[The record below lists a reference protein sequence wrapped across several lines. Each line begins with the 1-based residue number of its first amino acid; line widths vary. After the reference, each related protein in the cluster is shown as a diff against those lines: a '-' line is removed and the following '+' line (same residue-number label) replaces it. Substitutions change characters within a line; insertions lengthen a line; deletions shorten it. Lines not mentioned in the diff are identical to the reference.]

1 MEYNTSAFS
10 THTPHRATTVTTAT
24 ASHGTGSTS
33 DESRPT
39 PTPST
44 IKKAHPK
51 KANLRMRR
59 LGTWVAVTMSGVI
72 FLQGCTISHH
82 GNKQS
87 ESEKQISEFNKRNAK
102 YSANNNDGSEPDDSI
117 RWVDRTK
124 TSPLVLV
131 APHATNHHRRGRPKV
146 ADLYTGGI
154 TEMVA
159 DKLHASAL
167 TTTGKVSDWHDNWTT
182 RDDKF
187 TRVLKGLP
195 DNAIVV
201 ELHGM
206 DDSSSDEPV
215 SVGTGDCPSPM
226 TDDIVRRLSE
236 THHGQ
241 VDIDSGFNAQASY
254 TVADFMQ
261 KRGHSAMQIEMDHAI
276 RDPKQGRTPTTITR
290 LSTAFQEALADLPT
304 LSTKPTREENAP
316 EPNIDKVRESEKKKS
331 SRKKNSTRP
340 KTEAENSSSKRSA
353 PKSSRRS
360 SDSTKKKSKSSRTS
374 ENSNHDGEPRRRSSD
389 QD

>member
-159 DKLHASAL
+159 DKLHALRSPQRGRCQ
-167 TTTGKVSDWHDNWTT
+167 TGTIIGQRAMTSS
-182 RDDKF
+182 RAS
-187 TRVLKGLP
+187 LKGCRT
-195 DNAIVV
+195 
-201 ELHGM
+201 M
-206 DDSSSDEPV
+206 RSSS
-215 SVGTGDCPSPM
+215 SS
-226 TDDIVRRLSE
+226 
-236 THHGQ
+236 
-241 VDIDSGFNAQASY
+241 
-254 TVADFMQ
+254 TVWMIPPLMSLC
-261 KRGHSAMQIEMDHAI
+261 R
-276 RDPKQGRTPTTITR
+276 
-290 LSTAFQEALADLPT
+290 
-304 LSTKPTREENAP
+304 
-316 EPNIDKVRESEKKKS
+316 
-331 SRKKNSTRP
+331 
-340 KTEAENSSSKRSA
+340 
-353 PKSSRRS
+353 
-360 SDSTKKKSKSSRTS
+360 
-374 ENSNHDGEPRRRSSD
+374 
-389 QD
+389 

>member
-1 MEYNTSAFS
+1 
-10 THTPHRATTVTTAT
+10 
-24 ASHGTGSTS
+24 
-33 DESRPT
+33 
-39 PTPST
+39 
-44 IKKAHPK
+44 
-51 KANLRMRR
+51 MRR

-254 TVADFMQ
+254 TVTDFMQ
-261 KRGHSAMQIEMDHAI
+261 SGGIQRCRS
-276 RDPKQGRTPTTITR
+276 RWTTRFGTLNRVGLQPQLRVYQR
-290 LSTAFQEALADLPT
+290 LSRKRWPIYRPCPLNRLVKKTHRSQIL
-304 LSTKPTREENAP
+304 TRYVSLRKRNLH
-316 EPNIDKVRESEKKKS
+316 VRRIQQDRRLKQK
-331 SRKKNSTRP
+331 TRRL
-340 KTEAENSSSKRSA
+340 N
-353 PKSSRRS
+353 
-360 SDSTKKKSKSSRTS
+360 
-374 ENSNHDGEPRRRSSD
+374 GRRRSHRDAHQTRRRRSLRVRAH
-389 QD
+389 QRTQTMMGSLEGAHPIRTRAASSGLTP